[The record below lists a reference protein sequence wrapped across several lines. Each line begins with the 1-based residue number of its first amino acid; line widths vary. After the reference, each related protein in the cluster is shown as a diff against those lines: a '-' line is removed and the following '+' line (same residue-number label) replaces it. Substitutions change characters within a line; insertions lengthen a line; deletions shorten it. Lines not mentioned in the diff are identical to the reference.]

1 MRLSKGTWVIMFVII
16 AVLIFTLIFVNSNK
30 NNNQNNNNNN
40 NQNQSGDVTTE
51 NLTQSK
57 QGDVEVTN
65 VNITSDGT
73 MTSVDAQ
80 VTNNSSV
87 KYSIVDV
94 SVIFYDESKNVLAI
108 AKGLIENLDAG
119 DNKRFSSTISGD
131 FTKTKSYEVKVDK
144 AE

>member
-1 MRLSKGTWVIMFVII
+1 MRISKGTWFVLLLVIAILII
-16 AVLIFTLIFVNSNK
+16 SLIVVNSNK
-30 NNNQNNNNNN
+30 KNAEGNNNT
-40 NQNQSGDVTTE
+40 QNQAGNVTSE
-51 NLTQSK
+51 NITQSK
-57 QGDVEVTN
+57 QGDVEVSN

-87 KYSIVDV
+87 TYSMVDI
-94 SVIFYDESKNVLAI
+94 SVIFYDESKNVLAT
-108 AKGLIENLDAG
+108 AKGLIEDLDAG

-131 FTKTKSYEVKVDK
+131 FTKTKSYEVKIDK

>member
-1 MRLSKGTWVIMFVII
+1 MRLSRGTWFVLLLVIV
-16 AVLIFTLIFVNSNK
+16 VLIIVLMVVNSNK
-30 NNNQNNNNNN
+30 NNTQNNNN
-40 NQNQSGDVTTE
+40 NQNQSGNITSQ

-87 KYSIVDV
+87 KYSMVDI
-94 SVIFYDESKNVLAI
+94 SVIFYDESKNVLAT

-131 FTKTKSYEVKVDK
+131 FTKTKSYEVKIDK